1 MTHQNK
7 FHVEKAK
14 KREAEAKQRK
24 MKELAIYL
32 SIVLGGLAIAGGLV
46 AFSTSKEYEEQSKI
60 YARSVPDYSTMEA
73 VQSADETTTATEGVV
88 DLDEFAELSVATITD
103 SFASI

>member
-1 MTHQNK
+1 MAHQNK

-46 AFSTSKEYEEQSKI
+46 AFSTIKEHE
-60 YARSVPDYSTMEA
+60 
-73 VQSADETTTATEGVV
+73 
-88 DLDEFAELSVATITD
+88 
-103 SFASI
+103 